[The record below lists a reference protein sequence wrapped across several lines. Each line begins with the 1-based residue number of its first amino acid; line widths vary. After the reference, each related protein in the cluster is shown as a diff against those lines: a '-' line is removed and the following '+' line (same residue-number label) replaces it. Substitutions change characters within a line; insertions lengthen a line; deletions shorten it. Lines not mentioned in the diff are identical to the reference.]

1 MNGVCPTCQMVVA
14 FNNAKPFS
22 CVNCPECDTKLIVP
36 KIFKNYQL
44 VTIEEEFSVFKK
56 YKGYDLNS
64 DAEILLTILNK
75 KFSGF
80 RECFDYCKNESRE
93 ISTRLTHSGVISILE
108 YGEYDSTFYIAEPY
122 AEHFKLSEYD
132 CQVLGEF
139 DATSVFNLF
148 RKIASIIKEVHEK
161 GFVHHNICLDN
172 ILLDSDGNVM
182 LQNYFVS
189 RVQYLYESANKEAS
203 TVSPF
208 YISPEKADE
217 YSENEKGDI
226 FSLGVALYYLLTG
239 KYPFDGETDEKIIY
253 SRIRKKGH
261 MHSNKIMNN
270 MYKKPI
276 SVDTLR
282 NDVAVDYSELISKM
296 LQSTLIQRPTAA
308 KFIDRLNK
316 IETEM
321 ESLASKSY
329 NDSFSNIIIP
339 EEVEIKSEFKKAIE
353 QDEFIL
359 NYQPVVELN
368 TSLITGFEALLRW
381 PKSPDGNS
389 LPGSFIP
396 NINDQ
401 NIIQELG
408 GWVVDTACRQLVDWQ
423 NKGYKDLYVIINISP
438 EQIKMKGFKETF
450 VGIVKKY
457 NLDTKKII
465 PELSKITSSS
475 DKTGLSSECYEDFLE
490 FFNSRISLEEI
501 TSEYKMLQS
510 KIGKM
515 NIHSLIID
523 NVYLKNVKD
532 TETALEQFKQIIA
545 FANTASIKT
554 VAEKIETEEQA
565 EFVKKIGCSFAQ
577 GFYFYKPMSGE
588 EATELLHKSK

>member
-1 MNGVCPTCQMVVA
+1 MNGVCPTCQTVVA

-22 CVNCPECDTKLIVP
+22 WVNCPECNAKLVVP
-36 KIFKNYQL
+36 EIFKNYQL
-44 VTIEEEFSVFKK
+44 VSIEEEFSIFKK

-64 DAEILLTILNK
+64 DEEILLTVLNK

-80 RECFDYCKNESRE
+80 RECLDYCKKEARE
-93 ISTRLTHSGVISILE
+93 IATRLNHSGILPILE
-108 YGEYDSTFYIAEPY
+108 YGEYEGAFYIAEPY
-122 AEHFKLSEYD
+122 SEFFKLSEYD

-139 DATSVFNLF
+139 DVTSVFNLF
-148 RKIASIIKEVHEK
+148 RNIANVINAGHDK

-172 ILLDSDGNVM
+172 ILLDSDGNVTI
-182 LQNYFVS
+182 QNYFVS
-189 RVQYLYESANKEAS
+189 RVLYMYESANKEHS

-208 YISPEKADE
+208 FISPEKAAQ
-217 YSENEKGDI
+217 YTENEKGDI

-239 KYPFDGETDEKIIY
+239 KYPFDGDSNDEIVY
-253 SRIRKKGH
+253 SRIKKGGRTT
-261 MHSNKIMNN
+261 SGKIINN
-270 MYKKPI
+270 PYKPPI
-276 SVDTLR
+276 NIDNLR
-282 NDVAVDYSELISKM
+282 DDIAVDYSELISKM
-296 LQSTLIQRPTAA
+296 LQPSLIQRPTAA
-308 KFIDRLNK
+308 KFISRLNK
-316 IETEM
+316 IEKE
-321 ESLASKSY
+321 LNVQASKSY

-339 EEVEIKSEFKKAIE
+339 DDVEIKSEFKKAIE
-353 QDEFIL
+353 QDEFTL
-359 NYQPVVELN
+359 NYQPVVDLK
-368 TSLITGFEALLRW
+368 TLSVVGFEALLRW
-381 PKSPDGNS
+381 PKSPSGNS

-423 NKGYKDLYVIINISP
+423 NKGYKDLYLIINISP
-438 EQIKMKGFKETF
+438 EQIKMKGFKEAF

-510 KIGKM
+510 KIGLM

-523 NVYLKNVKD
+523 SVYLRNIKD
-532 TETALEQFKQIIA
+532 TETALDQFKQIIA

-577 GFYFYKPMSGE
+577 GFYFYKPMPGE
-588 EATELLHKSK
+588 EATELLQKK